1 MSGGRTGGQRSWL
14 AVVNEVVKGST
25 AAPPT
30 TVRSKEAG
38 YEPARSHVVEGK
50 FMFSC
55 PVTVQ
60 RVPGTGEEPQEGLPR
75 DDEVEVA
82 PRL

>member
-1 MSGGRTGGQRSWL
+1 
-14 AVVNEVVKGST
+14 
-25 AAPPT
+25 
-30 TVRSKEAG
+30 
-38 YEPARSHVVEGK
+38 VVEGK